1 MTPPRDPIAA
11 GVLDDIHRSLLAR
24 QYDRLPA
31 LSQALDQALAQ
42 PHLLT
47 PADLRLI
54 HAKAERNAAT
64 LRAVQ
69 RGIRSAVRRVAE
81 IRSVSAGLVT
91 YSKDGQRHDFAA
103 SAVAHRL

>member
-1 MTPPRDPIAA
+1 MTQPLDPIAA
-11 GVLDDIHRSLLAR
+11 AVLDDIHQSLLAR
-24 QYDRLPA
+24 HYDRLPA

-42 PHLLT
+42 PQLLT

-54 HAKAERNAAT
+54 HAKAQRNAAT

-81 IRSVSAGLVT
+81 IRSASTGLVT
-91 YSKDGQRHDFAA
+91 YTKDGQRQDI
-103 SAVAHRL
+103 VAPSLAQRL